1 MASPLTLKMSRSSR
15 NSAPPF
21 GNDCGTGH
29 EQFSLDASFSSPLIG
44 RRNAEDRDHAA
55 IISEYLNLDLP
66 CPYIPGGRVFSS
78 AVHSPNHCVSPSS
91 FDRGVEV
98 RSLLLSYENEYPS
111 PSSVDSPL
119 SVVPLSAPHPA
130 SLRGHNYSPRFPKDY
145 RLLEVFVQNY
155 YLGDELGSGGYGFV
169 MTAVD
174 RRENVEVAVKF
185 IIKEKVPEQAWI
197 EDEVYGRIPIE
208 VLVLHLVEHDNI
220 VKCLEFFEDELF
232 FYLVST
238 NTSSD

>member
-1 MASPLTLKMSRSSR
+1 MAPPLTLKMLRSSR

-29 EQFSLDASFSSPLIG
+29 EQFPLDASFSSPLVE
-44 RRNAEDRDHAA
+44 RRNTGDA
-55 IISEYLNLDLP
+55 EYLNLDP
-66 CPYIPGGRVFSS
+66 PYPYIPGGRVFSS
-78 AVHSPNHCVSPSS
+78 AIHSPNHCASPSS
-91 FDRGVEV
+91 FDCDVEV
-98 RSLLLSYENEYPS
+98 RSLLLSYENEYSS

-130 SLRGHNYSPRFPKDY
+130 SLRGRYYSPRFPKDH
-145 RLLEVFVQNY
+145 RLLEAFVQNY

-174 RRENVEVAVKF
+174 RRKNVEVAVKF
-185 IIKEKVPEQAWI
+185 IIKEKVPEQAWT

-208 VLVLHLVEHDNI
+208 ILVLHLVEHDNI

-232 FYLVST
+232 FYLVS
-238 NTSSD
+238 NALSD